1 MTCVELHVNKLCD
14 ITFISMVVSGY
25 KVKHDKGSDHMT
37 NKTGHTHESPPDLRL
52 QFTAFTR

>member
-52 QFTAFTR
+52 S